1 MSVSRDVTL
10 ISKKRKFSRPIKLGE
25 CYTRLHNIPKMEIF
39 GSITSLEFYWL
50 NRVEILTGIIDLAG
64 ISSELLSA
72 EY

>member
-1 MSVSRDVTL
+1 MLRQFP
-10 ISKKRKFSRPIKLGE
+10 KKEILAPNKIGE